1 MGVTFDQTPLSLNN
15 IDNDMVDITIT
26 ITIIIILISI
36 FTTFWMWL
44 STGFLDKVNKS
55 YLIYY
60 SPKQ

>member
-36 FTTFWMWL
+36 FTTF
-44 STGFLDKVNKS
+44 
-55 YLIYY
+55 
-60 SPKQ
+60 